1 MEDVFVDRMIDLLLG
16 IVLVGVIV
24 LGIVQERRI
33 LNLEDKIKRLE
44 NK

>member
-1 MEDVFVDRMIDLLLG
+1 MEDVFVDKMIDLLLG

>member
-1 MEDVFVDRMIDLLLG
+1 MEDVFVGRTIDLLLG
-16 IVLVGVIV
+16 IVLVGGIV

-33 LNLEDKIKRLE
+33 QNLEDKIKRLE